1 MPRMTALLGKRA
13 AAGRATQV
21 PIRSASFRHF
31 QTRSGVKQTPR
42 HMPDSSLQIAIVGG
56 GAAGFFAAITCA
68 ESLSARGRVTVY
80 EATDKPLAKVRIS
93 GGGRCNVTNA
103 RTDPRDLV
111 AHYPRGG
118 RELLGPF
125 HRFGP
130 RQTIDWFEARGVP
143 LVTQPDLCIFP
154 ASDDSATIVDCL
166 LGAAR
171 SAGVVLRT
179 SCAVKRIAHDGTRFA
194 LVLATGETVAA
205 DRVILATGGAKGL
218 DLAAA
223 LGHRI
228 EPPVP
233 SLFTF
238 RVADPRCAALAGI
251 VLPEAV
257 ATVPGT
263 RLQGAGPLLFTHE
276 GLSGPA
282 ILRLSAWGARELA
295 ACDYRFTVALN
306 FVPALSTATAAE
318 KLNALRTTHG
328 RKQLHTW
335 SPLELPQRLWEQL
348 VAASGAR
355 PGATWAEAPAAV
367 VQTLA
372 RLATAC
378 EFPVTG
384 RAVHREEFVTC
395 GGVNL
400 REVDF
405 RTMGS
410 RVRPGLFF
418 AGEVLDIDGLTG
430 GFNFQAAWTTGWHAG
445 TAMAALP

>member
-1 MPRMTALLGKRA
+1 
-13 AAGRATQV
+13 
-21 PIRSASFRHF
+21 
-31 QTRSGVKQTPR
+31 
-42 HMPDSSLQIAIVGG
+42 MPDSPLQIAVLGG
-56 GAAGFFAAITCA
+56 GAAGFFGAIACA
-68 ESLSARGRVTVY
+68 ESLGPRGRVTVY
-80 EATDKPLAKVRIS
+80 EASPRPLAKVRIS

-103 RTDPRDLV
+103 RTDPRELV

-130 RQTIDWFEARGVP
+130 KETIAWYEARGVP
-143 LVTQPDLCIFP
+143 LVTLPDLCLFP
-154 ASDDSATIVDCL
+154 ASDDSATVIDCL

-171 SAGVVLRT
+171 DAGVTLRT
-179 SCAVKRIAHDGTRFA
+179 SCAVRAVAKTGDRFA
-194 LVLATGETVAA
+194 LTLATGETVSA
-205 DRVILATGGAKGL
+205 DRVLLATGGAKGL

-238 RVADPRCAALAGI
+238 KVADPLCPTLSGI
-251 VLPEAV
+251 VIEEAV
-257 ATVPGT
+257 AAVPGT
-263 RLQGAGPLLFTHE
+263 KLQGAGPLLFTHE

-295 ACDYRFTVALN
+295 AREYRFTVSLN
-306 FVPALSTATAAE
+306 LVPPLTTAAVVE
-318 KLNALRTTHG
+318 QLNTLRRTHG
-328 RKQLHTW
+328 KKQLHTW
-335 SPLELPQRLWEQL
+335 TPLALPQRLWEHL
-348 VAASGAR
+348 VAHAGAR
-355 PGATWAEAPAAV
+355 TGLTWAEAPAAI

-372 RLATAC
+372 RLATAL
-378 EFPVTG
+378 ELPVSG
-384 RAVHREEFVTC
+384 KAVNREEFVTC
-395 GGVNL
+395 GGVSL

-405 RTMGS
+405 KTMQS
-410 RVRPGLFF
+410 RVCPGLFF

-445 TAMAALP
+445 TALAG

>member
-1 MPRMTALLGKRA
+1 
-13 AAGRATQV
+13 
-21 PIRSASFRHF
+21 
-31 QTRSGVKQTPR
+31 
-42 HMPDSSLQIAIVGG
+42 MPDSLQIAIIGG

-68 ESLSARGRVTVY
+68 EALGARSRVTIF
-80 EATDKPLAKVRIS
+80 EATLKPLTKVRIS

-103 RTDPRDLV
+103 RTDPRELV
-111 AHYPRGG
+111 GHYPRGG

-130 RQTIDWFEARGVP
+130 RETKVWFETRGVP
-143 LVTQPDLCIFP
+143 LVTQPDLCLFP
-154 ASDDSATIVDCL
+154 VSDDSATVIDCL

-171 SAGVVLRT
+171 TAGVALRT
-179 SCAVKRIAHDGTRFA
+179 QSPVKQVVHDGTHFH
-194 LVLATGETVAA
+194 LTLGTGETFAA
-205 DRVILATGGAKGL
+205 DRVLLATGGAKGL
-218 DLAAA
+218 DLAAS

-238 RVADPRCAALAGI
+238 RIADPRCTALAGI

-257 ATVPGT
+257 ASVPDT

-295 ACDYRFTVALN
+295 AREYKFTVALN
-306 FVPALSTATAAE
+306 LVPPLTTAAVTE

-335 SPLELPQRLWEQL
+335 SPLDLPQRLWEQL
-348 VAASGAR
+348 VATSGAR
-355 PGATWAEAPAAV
+355 AGVTWAEAPAAV

-372 RLATAC
+372 RLATAS
-378 EFPVTG
+378 EFPVSG
-384 RAVHREEFVTC
+384 KAINREEFVTC
-395 GGVNL
+395 GGVSL

-405 RTMGS
+405 RTMES
-410 RVRPGLFF
+410 RMRPGLFF

-445 TAMAALP
+445 TAMAAAVE

>member
-1 MPRMTALLGKRA
+1 
-13 AAGRATQV
+13 
-21 PIRSASFRHF
+21 
-31 QTRSGVKQTPR
+31 
-42 HMPDSSLQIAIVGG
+42 MPDSLHIAIIGG

-68 ESLSARGRVTVY
+68 ESLGSQPGAGQLGPHGRVTIF
-80 EATDKPLAKVRIS
+80 ESSPKPLAKVRIS

-103 RTDPRDLV
+103 RTDPHELV

-130 RQTIDWFEARGVP
+130 RETKAWFEARGVP
-143 LVTQPDLCIFP
+143 LVTQPDLCLFP
-154 ASDDSATIVDCL
+154 ASDDSTTVIDCL

-171 SAGVVLRT
+171 AAGVELRT
-179 SCAVKRIAHDGTRFA
+179 QCGVKHIVHDGGRFTLA
-194 LVLATGETVAA
+194 LSTGETVAA
-205 DRVILATGGAKGL
+205 DRVLLATGGGKGL

-238 RVADPRCAALAGI
+238 RSADPRCAQLAGI
-251 VLPEAV
+251 VIEESV

-295 ACDYRFTVALN
+295 SRGYTFTVALN
-306 FVPALSTATAAE
+306 LVPPLTTAAVVE
-318 KLNALRTTHG
+318 QLTALRATHG

-335 SPLELPQRLWEQL
+335 SPLALPQRLWEQF
-348 VAASGAR
+348 VTASGAR
-355 PGATWAEAPAAV
+355 AGVTWAEAPAAAV
-367 VQTLA
+367 HALA
-372 RLATAC
+372 RLATAI
-378 EFPVTG
+378 EFPVSGKSTN
-384 RAVHREEFVTC
+384 REEFVTC
-395 GGVNL
+395 GGVSL

-405 RTMGS
+405 RTMQS
-410 RVRPGLFF
+410 RICPGLFL
-418 AGEVLDIDGLTG
+418 AGEVLDVDGLTG

-445 TAMAALP
+445 MAMAEAV

>member
-1 MPRMTALLGKRA
+1 M
-13 AAGRATQV
+13 
-21 PIRSASFRHF
+21 S
-31 QTRSGVKQTPR
+31 
-42 HMPDSSLQIAIVGG
+42 DSLHIAIVGG
-56 GAAGFFAAITCA
+56 GAAGVFAAIACA
-68 ESLSARGRVTVY
+68 EALGARGRVTIF
-80 EATDKPLAKVRIS
+80 EAGPKPLAKVRIS

-130 RQTIDWFEARGVP
+130 RETIAWFESRGVP
-143 LVTQPDLCIFP
+143 LVTQPDLCLFP
-154 ASDDSATIVDCL
+154 ASDDSATVIDCL
-166 LGAAR
+166 LSAAR
-171 SAGVVLRT
+171 DAGITLRT
-179 SCAVKRIAHDGTRFA
+179 GCGVKRIDHNGARFCLA
-194 LVLATGETVAA
+194 LATGEIATA
-205 DRVILATGGAKGL
+205 DRVLLATGGAKGL

-223 LGHRI
+223 LGHHI

-238 RVADPRCAALAGI
+238 RVADPRCTHLAGI
-251 VLPEAV
+251 VVPEAV
-257 ATVPGT
+257 ANVPGT

-295 ACDYRFTVALN
+295 ACGYRFTCALN
-306 FVPALSTATAAE
+306 FLPPLTTPAVAE

-335 SPLELPQRLWEQL
+335 SPLGLPQRLWEQL
-348 VAASGAR
+348 VSASGAR
-355 PGATWAEAPAAV
+355 PGVAWAETPATI
-367 VQTLA
+367 VQSLA
-372 RLATAC
+372 RLATAS
-378 EFPVTG
+378 EFPVSG
-384 RAVHREEFVTC
+384 KAVNREEFVTC
-395 GGVNL
+395 GGVSL

-405 RTMGS
+405 RTMES
-410 RVRPGLFF
+410 RLRPGLFF

-445 TAMAALP
+445 TAMAR

>member
-1 MPRMTALLGKRA
+1 
-13 AAGRATQV
+13 
-21 PIRSASFRHF
+21 
-31 QTRSGVKQTPR
+31 
-42 HMPDSSLQIAIVGG
+42 MPDSLQIAIVGG
-56 GAAGFFAAITCA
+56 GAAGCFAAIACA
-68 ESLSARGRVTVY
+68 ETLGARGRVTVF
-80 EATDKPLAKVRIS
+80 ESSPKPLAKVRIS

-103 RTDPRDLV
+103 RTDPRELV

-130 RQTIDWFEARGVP
+130 RETIAWYESRGVP
-143 LVTQPDLCIFP
+143 LVTQPDLCLFP
-154 ASDDSATIVDCL
+154 VSDDSASVIECL

-171 SAGVVLRT
+171 AAGVELST
-179 SCAVKRIAHDGTRFA
+179 HCGVKHIVHHGAGFSLT
-194 LVLATGETVAA
+194 LASGETFAA
-205 DRVILATGGAKGL
+205 DRVLLATGGGKGL
-218 DLAAA
+218 ELAAA

-238 RVADPRCAALAGI
+238 RVADARCAQLAGI
-251 VLPEAV
+251 VIEEAV
-257 ATVPGT
+257 ASVPGT

-295 ACDYRFTVALN
+295 GRDYRFSVALN
-306 FVPALSTATAAE
+306 LVPPLTTAAVVE
-318 KLNALRTTHG
+318 KLNALRATHG

-355 PGATWAEAPAAV
+355 PGLAWAEAPAAV
-367 VQTLA
+367 VQSLA
-372 RLATAC
+372 RLATAS
-378 EFPVTG
+378 EFPVSGKSTN
-384 RAVHREEFVTC
+384 REEFVTC
-395 GGVNL
+395 GGVSL

-405 RTMGS
+405 QTMES
-410 RVRPGLFF
+410 RRCPGLFF

-445 TAMAALP
+445 RAMAAAGK

>member
-1 MPRMTALLGKRA
+1 
-13 AAGRATQV
+13 
-21 PIRSASFRHF
+21 
-31 QTRSGVKQTPR
+31 
-42 HMPDSSLQIAIVGG
+42 MPDTLQIAIVGG
-56 GAAGFFAAITCA
+56 GAAGFFAAIACA
-68 ESLSARGRVTVY
+68 EALGARGRVTVF
-80 EATDKPLAKVRIS
+80 EASPKPLAKVRIS

-103 RTDPRDLV
+103 RTDPRELV

-130 RQTIDWFEARGVP
+130 RETIAWFESRGVP
-143 LVTQPDLCIFP
+143 LVTQPDLCLFP
-154 ASDDSATIVDCL
+154 ASDDSATVIDCL

-171 SAGVVLRT
+171 AAGVTLRT
-179 SCAVKRIAHDGTRFA
+179 SCAVRQVARNGVRF
-194 LVLATGETVAA
+194 VITLASGEPFVA
-205 DRVILATGGAKGL
+205 DRVLLATGGAKGL

-238 RVADPRCAALAGI
+238 RIADPRCTALAGI
-251 VLPEAV
+251 VIEEAV
-257 ATVPGT
+257 ASVPRT

-295 ACDYRFTVALN
+295 ARDYRFTVSLN
-306 FVPALSTATAAE
+306 LVPPLTTAAAQE
-318 KLNALRTTHG
+318 QLNALRTTHG

-335 SPLELPQRLWEQL
+335 CPLALPQRLWEQL
-348 VAASGAR
+348 VASSGAR
-355 PGATWAEAPAAV
+355 GGVTWAEAPAATI
-367 VQTLA
+367 QALA
-372 RLATAC
+372 RLATAS
-378 EFPVTG
+378 EFPVSG
-384 RAVHREEFVTC
+384 KAVNRDEFVTC
-395 GGVNL
+395 GGVTL

-405 RTMGS
+405 KTMES
-410 RVRPGLFF
+410 RVCPGLFF

-445 TAMAALP
+445 TALAR

>member
-1 MPRMTALLGKRA
+1 
-13 AAGRATQV
+13 
-21 PIRSASFRHF
+21 
-31 QTRSGVKQTPR
+31 
-42 HMPDSSLQIAIVGG
+42 MPDSLQIAIVGG
-56 GAAGFFAAITCA
+56 GAAGFFAAIACA
-68 ESLSARGRVTVY
+68 EALGGRGRVTVFD
-80 EATDKPLAKVRIS
+80 ASPKPLAKVRIS

-103 RTDPRDLV
+103 RTDPRELV

-130 RQTIDWFEARGVP
+130 RETIAWFESRGVP
-143 LVTQPDLCIFP
+143 LVTQPDLCLFP
-154 ASDDSATIVDCL
+154 VSDDSATVIDCL

-171 SAGVVLRT
+171 AAGVELRP
-179 SCAVKRIAHDGTRFA
+179 SCAVKRIVRDGTRFA
-194 LVLATGETVAA
+194 LTLASGETFRAE
-205 DRVILATGGAKGL
+205 RVLLATGGAKGL

-238 RVADPRCAALAGI
+238 RIADPRCTALAGI
-251 VLPEAV
+251 VIEEAV
-257 ATVPGT
+257 ASVPGT

-295 ACDYRFTVALN
+295 ARDYRFTVSLN
-306 FVPALSTATAAE
+306 LVPPLTTAAAQE

-335 SPLELPQRLWEQL
+335 CPLALPQRLWEQL

-355 PGATWAEAPAAV
+355 AGVTWAEVPAAV

-372 RLATAC
+372 RLATAS
-378 EFPVTG
+378 EFPVSG
-384 RAVHREEFVTC
+384 KAVNRDEFVTC
-395 GGVNL
+395 GGVSL

-405 RTMGS
+405 KTMES
-410 RVRPGLFF
+410 RVCPSLFF

-445 TAMAALP
+445 TALAQ

>member
-1 MPRMTALLGKRA
+1 MPE
-13 AAGRATQV
+13 
-21 PIRSASFRHF
+21 P
-31 QTRSGVKQTPR
+31 
-42 HMPDSSLQIAIVGG
+42 LQIAIVGG
-56 GAAGFFAAITCA
+56 GAAGFFAAIACA
-68 ESLSARGRVTVY
+68 ESLGPRGRVTIF
-80 EATDKPLAKVRIS
+80 EATAKPLAKVRIS

-103 RTDPRDLV
+103 RTDPRELI

-130 RQTIDWFEARGVP
+130 RETKAWYEARGVP
-143 LVTQPDLCIFP
+143 LVTQPDLCLFP
-154 ASDDSATIVDCL
+154 ASDDSATVIDCL

-171 SAGVVLRT
+171 AAGVELRT
-179 SCAVKRIAHDGTRFA
+179 HCAVKQVVHDGTRLTLTLGSGGVF
-194 LVLATGETVAA
+194 VA
-205 DRVILATGGAKGL
+205 DRVLLATGGAKGL
-218 DLAAA
+218 DLATA

-238 RVADPRCAALAGI
+238 RIADPRCAQLAGI
-251 VLPEAV
+251 VIEEAI

-295 ACDYRFTVALN
+295 TRGYTFTVALN
-306 FVPALSTATAAE
+306 LVPPLTTAAVVE
-318 KLNALRTTHG
+318 KLTALRTTHG

-335 SPLELPQRLWEQL
+335 SPLTLPQRLWEQL
-348 VAASGAR
+348 VTASGAR
-355 PGATWAEAPAAV
+355 AGVTWAEAPASAV
-367 VQTLA
+367 HALA
-372 RLATAC
+372 RLATAI
-378 EFPVTG
+378 EFPVSGKSTN
-384 RAVHREEFVTC
+384 REEFVTC
-395 GGVNL
+395 GGVSL
-400 REVDF
+400 REIDF
-405 RTMGS
+405 RTMQS
-410 RVRPGLFF
+410 RVCPGLFF

-445 TAMAALP
+445 MAMAEAR

>member
-1 MPRMTALLGKRA
+1 
-13 AAGRATQV
+13 
-21 PIRSASFRHF
+21 
-31 QTRSGVKQTPR
+31 
-42 HMPDSSLQIAIVGG
+42 MPDLPLQIAIVGG

-68 ESLSARGRVTVY
+68 ESLGAHRRQESTSPHTCAESLGSRGRVTIY

-103 RTDPRDLV
+103 RTDPRELV

-130 RQTIDWFEARGVP
+130 RETKAWFEARGVP
-143 LVTQPDLCIFP
+143 LVTLPDLCLFP
-154 ASDDSATIVDCL
+154 ASDDSASIVDCL

-171 SAGVVLRT
+171 AARVELRT
-179 SCAVKRIAHDGTRFA
+179 GCAVKRISRDGARFA
-194 LVLATGETVAA
+194 LTLATGETVPA
-205 DRVILATGGAKGL
+205 DRVLLATGGAKGL

-238 RVADPRCAALAGI
+238 RVADPRCTALAGI
-251 VLPEAV
+251 VVPEAV

-295 ACDYRFTVALN
+295 ARDYRFTVALN
-306 FVPALSTATAAE
+306 FVPPLSTAAAAE
-318 KLNALRTTHG
+318 RLNALRTTHG

-367 VQTLA
+367 VQALA

-384 RAVHREEFVTC
+384 KALHREEFVTC
-395 GGVNL
+395 GGVSL
-400 REVDF
+400 KEVDF
-405 RTMGS
+405 RTMES
-410 RVRPGLFF
+410 RLCPGLFF

-445 TAMAALP
+445 HAMAGNG

>member
-1 MPRMTALLGKRA
+1 
-13 AAGRATQV
+13 
-21 PIRSASFRHF
+21 
-31 QTRSGVKQTPR
+31 
-42 HMPDSSLQIAIVGG
+42 MPDPLQIAIIGG
-56 GAAGFFAAITCA
+56 GAAGCFAAITAA
-68 ESLSARGRVTVY
+68 EALGSRGRVTVF
-80 EATDKPLAKVRIS
+80 ESSPRPLAKVRIS

-103 RTDPRDLV
+103 RTDPRELV
-111 AHYPRGG
+111 GHYPRGG

-130 RQTIDWFEARGVP
+130 RETKMWFEERGVP
-143 LVTQPDLCIFP
+143 LVTQPDLCLFP
-154 ASDDSATIVDCL
+154 VSDDSQTVIDCL
-166 LGAAR
+166 LGAAGA
-171 SAGVVLRT
+171 AGVVLRT
-179 SCAVKRIAHDGTRFA
+179 SCAVKQIVRADTRFA
-194 LVLATGETVAA
+194 LTLASGETWLA
-205 DRVILATGGAKGL
+205 DRVLLATGGAKGL

-238 RVADPRCAALAGI
+238 RVADPRCTALAGI
-251 VLPEAV
+251 VIPEAM

-295 ACDYRFTVALN
+295 AREYRFTVTLN
-306 FVPALSTATAAE
+306 FVPPLTTAAAAAR
-318 KLNALRTTHG
+318 LTALRATHG

-355 PGATWAEAPAAV
+355 NGVTWAEVPAAV
-367 VQTLA
+367 VQNLA
-372 RLATAC
+372 RLATAS
-378 EFPVTG
+378 EFPVSG
-384 RAVHREEFVTC
+384 KAVNREEFVTC
-395 GGVNL
+395 GGVSL
-400 REVDF
+400 RDVDF
-405 RTMGS
+405 RTLES
-410 RVRPGLFF
+410 RVCPGLFF

-445 TAMAALP
+445 RAMAEPAETAAPSSSR

>member
-1 MPRMTALLGKRA
+1 
-13 AAGRATQV
+13 
-21 PIRSASFRHF
+21 
-31 QTRSGVKQTPR
+31 
-42 HMPDSSLQIAIVGG
+42 MPDSPLQIAIVGG

-68 ESLSARGRVTVY
+68 EALGARGRVTIF
-80 EATDKPLAKVRIS
+80 EASPRPLAKVRIS

-103 RTDPRDLV
+103 RTDPRELV

-130 RQTIDWFEARGVP
+130 RETIAWYEARGVP
-143 LVTQPDLCIFP
+143 LVTQPDLCLFP
-154 ASDDSATIVDCL
+154 ASDDSATVIDCL

-171 SAGVVLRT
+171 AAGVTLRLG
-179 SCAVKRIAHDGTRFA
+179 CAVKHLAAAGARFA
-194 LVLATGETVAA
+194 LTLGGGETFAA
-205 DRVILATGGAKGL
+205 DRVLLATGGAKGL

-223 LGHRI
+223 LGHHI

-238 RVADPRCAALAGI
+238 RVADARCTALAGI
-251 VLPEAV
+251 VLEEAV
-257 ATVPGT
+257 ASVPGT
-263 RLQGAGPLLFTHE
+263 RLQGSGPLLFTHE

-295 ACDYRFTVALN
+295 TREYRFPVALN
-306 FVPALSTATAAE
+306 FVPPLTTAAAAE
-318 KLNALRTTHG
+318 RLAALRTTHG

-335 SPLELPQRLWEQL
+335 SPLGLPQRLWEQL

-355 PGATWAEAPAAV
+355 GGVTWAEVPASV
-367 VQTLA
+367 VQALA
-372 RLATAC
+372 RLATAN
-378 EFPVTG
+378 EFPVSG
-384 RAVHREEFVTC
+384 KAVNREEFVTC
-395 GGVNL
+395 GGVSL

-405 RTMGS
+405 RTMES
-410 RVRPGLFF
+410 RVCPGLFF

-445 TAMAALP
+445 TAMAAADRP

>member
-1 MPRMTALLGKRA
+1 
-13 AAGRATQV
+13 
-21 PIRSASFRHF
+21 
-31 QTRSGVKQTPR
+31 
-42 HMPDSSLQIAIVGG
+42 MPDSLQIAIVGG

-68 ESLSARGRVTVY
+68 ESLGAHLRQKPTSPLTCAEALGARGHVTIL
-80 EATDKPLAKVRIS
+80 EAAPKPLAKVRIS

-130 RQTIDWFEARGVP
+130 RETVAWFESRGVP
-143 LVTQPDLCIFP
+143 LVTQPDLCLFP
-154 ASDDSATIVDCL
+154 ASDDSATVVDCL

-171 SAGVVLRT
+171 SAGVTLRT
-179 SCAVKRIAHDGTRFA
+179 GCAVQRISNDGSRF
-194 LVLATGETVAA
+194 VLALSTGETLAA
-205 DRVILATGGAKGL
+205 DRVLLATGGAKGL
-218 DLAAA
+218 DLAAS

-251 VLPEAV
+251 VVPEAV

-295 ACDYRFTVALN
+295 AREYRFTVALN
-306 FVPALSTATAAE
+306 FVPPLTTAAATE

-355 PGATWAEAPAAV
+355 AGITWAEAPATV
-367 VQTLA
+367 VQALA
-372 RLATAC
+372 RLATAS
-378 EFPVTG
+378 EFPVSG
-384 RAVHREEFVTC
+384 KAVNREEFVTC
-395 GGVNL
+395 GGVSL

-405 RTMGS
+405 RTMES
-410 RVRPGLFF
+410 RVCPGLFF

-445 TAMAALP
+445 TALAR

>member
-1 MPRMTALLGKRA
+1 
-13 AAGRATQV
+13 
-21 PIRSASFRHF
+21 
-31 QTRSGVKQTPR
+31 
-42 HMPDSSLQIAIVGG
+42 MPDRPNIAIVGG

-68 ESLSARGRVTVY
+68 ELRGAQCAESLGAQCAEAPGARGRVTIF
-80 EATDKPLAKVRIS
+80 EAAPQPLAKVRIS

-103 RTDPRDLV
+103 RTEPRDLV

-130 RQTIDWFEARGVP
+130 RETIAWYEARGVP
-143 LVTQPDLCIFP
+143 LVTQPDLCLFP
-154 ASDDSATIVDCL
+154 ASDDSATVIDCL

-171 SAGVVLRT
+171 AAGVDLRT
-179 SCAVKRIAHDGTRFA
+179 RCAVQRIAHDGAAFT
-194 LVLATGETVAA
+194 LSLSTGETVAA
-205 DRVILATGGAKGL
+205 DRVLLATGGAKGL

-223 LGHRI
+223 FGHRI

-251 VLPEAV
+251 VIPETV
-257 ATVPGT
+257 ASVPGT
-263 RLQGAGPLLFTHE
+263 KLQGAGPLLFTHE

-295 ACDYRFTVALN
+295 ARDYRFTVALN
-306 FVPALSTATAAE
+306 FVPALTTAGALE
-318 KLNALRTTHG
+318 KLTALRTTHG

-355 PGATWAEAPAAV
+355 SGVTWAEAPAAV
-367 VQTLA
+367 MQALA
-372 RLATAC
+372 RLATAS
-378 EFPVTG
+378 EFPVSG
-384 RAVHREEFVTC
+384 KAVNREEFVTC
-395 GGVNL
+395 GGVSL

-405 RTMGS
+405 RTMES
-410 RVRPGLFF
+410 RLRPGLFF

-430 GFNFQAAWTTGWHAG
+430 GFNFQAAWTTGRHAG
-445 TAMAALP
+445 TAMAQ

>member
-1 MPRMTALLGKRA
+1 
-13 AAGRATQV
+13 
-21 PIRSASFRHF
+21 
-31 QTRSGVKQTPR
+31 
-42 HMPDSSLQIAIVGG
+42 MPDTLQIAIVGG
-56 GAAGFFAAITCA
+56 GAAGVFAAITCA
-68 ESLSARGRVTVY
+68 EALGARGSVTIF
-80 EATDKPLAKVRIS
+80 EAAPRPLAKVRIS

-103 RTDPRDLV
+103 RTDPRELV

-118 RELLGPF
+118 RELLGPL

-130 RQTIDWFEARGVP
+130 RETIAWFEARGVP
-143 LVTQPDLCIFP
+143 LVTQPDLCLFP
-154 ASDDSATIVDCL
+154 ASDDSATIIDCL

-171 SAGVVLRT
+171 AAGVALRT
-179 SCAVKRIAHDGTRFA
+179 GCAVKRIGHDGARFS
-194 LVLATGETVAA
+194 LTLASGEVAAA
-205 DRVILATGGAKGL
+205 DRVLLATGGAKGL
-218 DLAAA
+218 ELAAA

-238 RVADPRCAALAGI
+238 RVADPRCTALAGI
-251 VLPEAV
+251 VIPEA
-257 ATVPGT
+257 AASVPGT

-295 ACDYRFTVALN
+295 AHDYRFTVALN
-306 FVPALSTATAAE
+306 FVPPLTTAAVVG

-355 PGATWAEAPAAV
+355 AGLTWAEAPAPV
-367 VQTLA
+367 VQALA
-372 RLATAC
+372 RLATAS
-378 EFPVTG
+378 EFPVSG
-384 RAVHREEFVTC
+384 KAVNRDEFVTC
-395 GGVNL
+395 GGVSL
-400 REVDF
+400 RAVDF
-405 RTMGS
+405 KTMES

-445 TAMAALP
+445 TALAR

>member
-1 MPRMTALLGKRA
+1 MPE
-13 AAGRATQV
+13 
-21 PIRSASFRHF
+21 P
-31 QTRSGVKQTPR
+31 
-42 HMPDSSLQIAIVGG
+42 LQIAIVGG

-68 ESLSARGRVTVY
+68 EALGARGRVTIF
-80 EATDKPLAKVRIS
+80 EATLKPLTKVRIS

-103 RTDPRDLV
+103 RTDPRELV

-130 RQTIDWFEARGVP
+130 RETIAWYDARGVP
-143 LVTQPDLCIFP
+143 LVTQPDLCLFP
-154 ASDDSATIVDCL
+154 VSDNSATVIDCL

-171 SAGVVLRT
+171 AAGVTLRT
-179 SCAVKRIAHDGTRFA
+179 QSPVKRLAHDGARFA
-194 LVLATGETVAA
+194 LTLGTGETFAA
-205 DRVILATGGAKGL
+205 DRVLLATGGAKGL

-223 LGHRI
+223 LGHRV

-238 RVADPRCAALAGI
+238 RIADPRCTALAGI
-251 VLPEAV
+251 VLEEAV
-257 ATVPGT
+257 ASVPGT

-295 ACDYRFTVALN
+295 AREYKFTVALN
-306 FVPALSTATAAE
+306 FVPPLTTATAAE
-318 KLNALRTTHG
+318 KLGALRATHG

-355 PGATWAEAPAAV
+355 AGVTWAEAPAAV

-372 RLATAC
+372 RLATAS
-378 EFPVTG
+378 EFPVSG
-384 RAVHREEFVTC
+384 KAINRDEFVTC
-395 GGVNL
+395 GGVSL

-405 RTMGS
+405 RTMQS

-445 TAMAALP
+445 TAMAAVE

>member
-1 MPRMTALLGKRA
+1 
-13 AAGRATQV
+13 
-21 PIRSASFRHF
+21 
-31 QTRSGVKQTPR
+31 
-42 HMPDSSLQIAIVGG
+42 MPDSLQIAIVGG

-68 ESLSARGRVTVY
+68 ESLGAHQRLEPAQPPTCAESLGARGRVTIF
-80 EATDKPLAKVRIS
+80 ESSPHPLAKVRIS

-103 RTDPRDLV
+103 RTDPRELV

-130 RQTIDWFEARGVP
+130 RETIAWYEARSVP
-143 LVTQPDLCIFP
+143 LVTQPDLCLFP
-154 ASDDSATIVDCL
+154 ASDDSATVIDCL

-171 SAGVVLRT
+171 TAGVELRT
-179 SCAVKRIAHDGTRFA
+179 HCAVKAIAHDGTRFS
-194 LVLATGETVAA
+194 LTLGTGETFAA
-205 DRVILATGGAKGL
+205 DRVLLATGGAKGL

-238 RVADPRCAALAGI
+238 RIADPRCAALAGI
-251 VLPEAV
+251 VIPEAV
-257 ATVPGT
+257 ASVPGA
-263 RLQGAGPLLFTHE
+263 RLQGTGPLLFTHE

-295 ACDYRFTVALN
+295 AREYRFTVSLN
-306 FVPALSTATAAE
+306 FVPSLTTAAAQE

-335 SPLELPQRLWEQL
+335 SPLDLPQRLWEQL

-355 PGATWAEAPAAV
+355 AGVTWAEAPAATI
-367 VQTLA
+367 QALA
-372 RLATAC
+372 RLATAS
-378 EFPVTG
+378 EFPVSGKSTN
-384 RAVHREEFVTC
+384 REEFVTC
-395 GGVNL
+395 GGVSL

-405 RTMGS
+405 KTMES

-445 TAMAALP
+445 MAMAIIP

>member
-1 MPRMTALLGKRA
+1 
-13 AAGRATQV
+13 
-21 PIRSASFRHF
+21 
-31 QTRSGVKQTPR
+31 
-42 HMPDSSLQIAIVGG
+42 MPDSLQIAIVGG
-56 GAAGFFAAITCA
+56 GAAGFFAAIACA
-68 ESLSARGRVTVY
+68 EALGGRGRVTVF
-80 EATDKPLAKVRIS
+80 EASPKPLAKVRIS

-103 RTDPRDLV
+103 RTDPRELV

-130 RQTIDWFEARGVP
+130 RETIAWFESRGVP
-143 LVTQPDLCIFP
+143 LVTQPDLCLFP
-154 ASDDSATIVDCL
+154 VSDDSATVIDCL

-171 SAGVVLRT
+171 AAGVELRP
-179 SCAVKRIAHDGTRFA
+179 SCAVKRIVRDGTRFA
-194 LVLATGETVAA
+194 LTLASGETFLAE
-205 DRVILATGGAKGL
+205 RVLLATGGAKGL

-238 RVADPRCAALAGI
+238 RIADPRCTALAGI
-251 VLPEAV
+251 VIEEAV
-257 ATVPGT
+257 ASVPGT

-295 ACDYRFTVALN
+295 ARDYRFTVSLN
-306 FVPALSTATAAE
+306 LVPPLTTAAAQE

-335 SPLELPQRLWEQL
+335 CPLALPQRLWEQL

-355 PGATWAEAPAAV
+355 AGVTWAEVPAAV

-372 RLATAC
+372 RLATAS
-378 EFPVTG
+378 EFPVSG
-384 RAVHREEFVTC
+384 KAVNRDEFVTC
-395 GGVNL
+395 GGVSL

-405 RTMGS
+405 KTMES
-410 RVRPGLFF
+410 RMCPSLFF

-430 GFNFQAAWTTGWHAG
+430 GFNLQAAGTTGWHAG
-445 TAMAALP
+445 TALAQ

>member
-1 MPRMTALLGKRA
+1 
-13 AAGRATQV
+13 
-21 PIRSASFRHF
+21 
-31 QTRSGVKQTPR
+31 
-42 HMPDSSLQIAIVGG
+42 MPDLLQIAIVGG
-56 GAAGFFAAITCA
+56 GAAGCFAAIACA
-68 ESLSARGRVTVY
+68 EQLGTRARVTIF
-80 EATDKPLAKVRIS
+80 EASPKPLAKVRIS

-103 RTDPRDLV
+103 RTDPRELV

-130 RQTIDWFEARGVP
+130 RETIAWFESRGVP
-143 LVTQPDLCIFP
+143 LVTQPDLCLFP
-154 ASDDSATIVDCL
+154 VSDDSATVIDCL
-166 LGAAR
+166 LGAAKA
-171 SAGVVLRT
+171 AGVVLRT
-179 SCAVKRIAHDGTRFA
+179 HCGVKGIARAGAGFTLA
-194 LVLATGETVAA
+194 LATGETVTA
-205 DRVILATGGAKGL
+205 DRVLLATGGGKGL

-238 RVADPRCAALAGI
+238 RIADPRCAALAGI
-251 VLPEAV
+251 VVEEAV
-257 ATVPGT
+257 AYVPGT

-282 ILRLSAWGARELA
+282 ILRLSAWGAREFA
-295 ACDYRFTVALN
+295 ERGYQFTVALN
-306 FVPALSTATAAE
+306 LVPPLTTAAVAE
-318 KLNALRTTHG
+318 ELNTLRATHG

-348 VAASGAR
+348 VTASGAR
-355 PGATWAEAPAAV
+355 PGVTWAEAPAAV
-367 VQTLA
+367 VQALA
-372 RLATAC
+372 RLATAS
-378 EFPVTG
+378 EFPVSGKSTN
-384 RAVHREEFVTC
+384 REEFVTC
-395 GGVNL
+395 GGVSL

-405 RTMGS
+405 RTMES
-410 RVRPGLFF
+410 RVQPGLFF

-445 TAMAALP
+445 MAMAAST

>member
-1 MPRMTALLGKRA
+1 MPE
-13 AAGRATQV
+13 
-21 PIRSASFRHF
+21 P
-31 QTRSGVKQTPR
+31 
-42 HMPDSSLQIAIVGG
+42 LQIAIVGG

-68 ESLSARGRVTVY
+68 EALGPRGQVTIF
-80 EATDKPLAKVRIS
+80 EASPKPLAKVRIS

-103 RTDPRDLV
+103 RTDPRELV

-130 RQTIDWFEARGVP
+130 RETIAWYEARGVP
-143 LVTQPDLCIFP
+143 LVTQPDLCLFP
-154 ASDDSATIVDCL
+154 VSDDSATVIDCL

-171 SAGVVLRT
+171 AAGVPLRT
-179 SCAVKRIAHDGTRFA
+179 SCPVKQITRDSTRFA
-194 LVLATGETVAA
+194 LTLGTGETFAA
-205 DRVILATGGAKGL
+205 DRVLLATGGAKGL
-218 DLAAA
+218 DLAAV
-223 LGHRI
+223 LGHHI

-238 RVADPRCAALAGI
+238 RIADPRCPALAGI
-251 VLPEAV
+251 VIDEAV
-257 ATVPGT
+257 ASVPGT

-295 ACDYRFTVALN
+295 AREYRFTVALN
-306 FVPALSTATAAE
+306 FVPPLTTASVVE

-335 SPLELPQRLWEQL
+335 SPLGLPQRLWEQL

-355 PGATWAEAPAAV
+355 AGIAWAEAPAAV
-367 VQTLA
+367 VQALA
-372 RLATAC
+372 RLATAS
-378 EFPVTG
+378 EFPVSG
-384 RAVHREEFVTC
+384 KAVNRDEFVTC
-395 GGVNL
+395 GGVSL

-405 RTMGS
+405 RTMES
-410 RVRPGLFF
+410 RILPGLFF

-445 TAMAALP
+445 TALAQ

>member
-1 MPRMTALLGKRA
+1 
-13 AAGRATQV
+13 
-21 PIRSASFRHF
+21 
-31 QTRSGVKQTPR
+31 
-42 HMPDSSLQIAIVGG
+42 MPDSLQIAIVGG
-56 GAAGFFAAITCA
+56 GAAGVFAAITCA
-68 ESLSARGRVTVY
+68 EALGPRGRVTIF
-80 EATDKPLAKVRIS
+80 EAAPRPLAKVRIS

-103 RTDPRDLV
+103 RTDPRELV

-130 RQTIDWFEARGVP
+130 RETIAWFEARGVP
-143 LVTQPDLCIFP
+143 LVTQPDLCLFP
-154 ASDDSATIVDCL
+154 ASDDSATIIDCL

-171 SAGVVLRT
+171 AAGVALRT
-179 SCAVKRIAHDGTRFA
+179 GCAVKRLGHDGARFS
-194 LVLATGETVAA
+194 LTLASGEVAAA
-205 DRVILATGGAKGL
+205 DRVLLATGGAKGL
-218 DLAAA
+218 ELAAA

-238 RVADPRCAALAGI
+238 RVADPRCTALAGI
-251 VLPEAV
+251 VIPEA
-257 ATVPGT
+257 AASVPGT

-295 ACDYRFTVALN
+295 ARDYRFTVALN
-306 FVPALSTATAAE
+306 FVPPLTTAAAAG

-355 PGATWAEAPAAV
+355 AGLTWAEAPAPV
-367 VQTLA
+367 VQALA
-372 RLATAC
+372 RLATAS
-378 EFPVTG
+378 EFPVSG
-384 RAVHREEFVTC
+384 KAVNRDEFVTC
-395 GGVNL
+395 GGVSL
-400 REVDF
+400 CAVDC
-405 RTMGS
+405 RTMES

-445 TAMAALP
+445 TALAR